1 MAKKNHIIMGTAIS
15 VAALA
20 VAIDHMHH
28 RLPEPAQDM
37 SGYIIEGDS
46 GSGGSPCSL
55 GGSPCGLGDSQNQSP
70 CSLDSSPCSL

>member
-1 MAKKNHIIMGTAIS
+1 MAKKNHIIMGAAIG

-37 SGYIIEGDS
+37 SGYIIEGD
-46 GSGGSPCSL
+46 GGSSSPCGL
-55 GGSPCGLGDSQNQSP
+55 GGSPCGLGDSQSQSP
-70 CSLDSSPCSL
+70 CSLDTSPCSL

>member
-1 MAKKNHIIMGTAIS
+1 MAKKNHIIMGAAIS

-37 SGYIIEGDS
+37 SGYIIEGDD
-46 GSGGSPCSL
+46 GSGSPCGL
-55 GGSPCGLGDSQNQSP
+55 GGSPCGLGGDSQSP
-70 CSLDSSPCSL
+70 CSLDTSPCSL